1 VDVLINNAG
10 LQRPWK
16 HPITTVSPFS
26 WVGAET
32 DEDQADLVEKLVW
45 EGVGEYVH
53 RI

>member
-1 VDVLINNAG
+1 MLVYKDRGSTQSQIT
-10 LQRPWK
+10 
-16 HPITTVSPFS
+16 TTVSPFS